1 MLAVVTVYSILIIA
15 LGAYGIAAP
24 RGVIS
29 LTRRFA
35 SGPGIAVWFL
45 IRFVFAIALWL
56 AADASATPT
65 AFRILS
71 VVVLLGAIS
80 LPAMGEKRLS
90 AFIDRWS
97 DLPTWSL
104 RAWLG
109 AALAFGL
116 FVLGSSVLGFQAS

>member
-1 MLAVVTVYSILIIA
+1 MLAVVMIFSILIIS
-15 LGAYGIAAP
+15 LGAYGIVSP
-24 RGVIS
+24 RGVLS
-29 LTRRFA
+29 LARHFA

-45 IRFVFAIALWL
+45 LRFVFAIALWL

-65 AFRILS
+65 AFRVLS
-71 VVVLLGAIS
+71 VVTLLGAIS
-80 LPAMGEKRLS
+80 LPAMGEKRLA

-116 FVLGSSVLGFQAS
+116 FVLGSSVLGFQAR